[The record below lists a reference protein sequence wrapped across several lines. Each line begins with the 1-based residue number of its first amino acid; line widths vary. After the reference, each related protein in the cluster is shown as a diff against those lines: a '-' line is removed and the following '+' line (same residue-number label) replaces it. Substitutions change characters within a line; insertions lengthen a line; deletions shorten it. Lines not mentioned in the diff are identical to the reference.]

1 MGETMIY
8 WRSAWWQVEWESDEG
23 DPYVTRI
30 YVHDGSDNL
39 YDCFEGYEEEINEAL
54 VSSLLKDNHDNR

>member
-39 YDCFEGYEEEINEAL
+39 YDCF
-54 VSSLLKDNHDNR
+54 R